1 MRQERTTMSLKSL
14 EISLYNHLNHFL
26 AKKSFIL
33 LPDYKQFRKE
43 TDTGFQ
49 NLILSSSRYAD
60 ELWIE
65 VNIGVRVNMVEDFAQ
80 QFLDIPIEYRQHA
93 NTLITSFGRLSD
105 TKYLRYKIVNQE
117 DVEICFEAIK
127 DFMHDRGLEF
137 LDYAS
142 HIKNL
147 DTIFN
152 EKPHKPNKYLYNQ
165 THRCFKGI
173 IIAKITDNPQFLT
186 LLDQYQS
193 ALERMQTSDREME
206 NYMKLVN
213 FLLYLSLN

>member
-1 MRQERTTMSLKSL
+1 MQLKSL
-14 EISLYNHLNHFL
+14 EISLYNHLGNFL
-26 AKKSFIL
+26 SKKQFTL
-33 LPDYKQFRKE
+33 LPDYKQFRRS

-49 NLILSSSRYAD
+49 NLIVSSSRYAD

-65 VNIGVRVNMVEDFAQ
+65 VNIGVRVDMVEDFAQ

-127 DFMHDRGLEF
+127 DFMNDRGFEF
-137 LDYAS
+137 LDYTS
-142 HIKNL
+142 HLKNL
-147 DTIFN
+147 DVIFN
-152 EKPHKPNKYLYNQ
+152 EKPHKPSKFLYNQ
-165 THRCFKGI
+165 THRCFKGL
-173 IIAKITDNPQFLT
+173 IIAKITDNPHFLK
-186 LLDQYQS
+186 LLDQYQ
-193 ALERMQTSDREME
+193 ATLERMQTSDREME
-206 NYMKLVN
+206 NFMKLVN

>member
-1 MRQERTTMSLKSL
+1 MQLKSL
-14 EISLYNHLNHFL
+14 EISLYNHLTHFL
-26 AKKSFIL
+26 SKRSFAL
-33 LPDYKQFRKE
+33 LADYKQFRKE
-43 TDTGFQ
+43 TSTGFQ
-49 NLILSSSRYAD
+49 NVIISSSRYAE

-65 VNIGVRVNMVEDFAQ
+65 VNLGVRVDMIEDLAQ
-80 QFLDIPIEYRQHA
+80 QFLDIPTEYRQHA

-127 DFMHDRGLEF
+127 DFMNDRGFEF
-137 LDYAS
+137 LEYAS

-147 DTIFN
+147 DFIFN
-152 EKPHKPNKYLYNQ
+152 EKPHKPSKYLYNQ
-165 THRCFKGI
+165 THRCFKGV
-173 IIAKITDNPQFLT
+173 IIAKITDNPEFLK

-193 ALERMQTSDREME
+193 VLERMQTSDREME
-206 NYMKLVN
+206 NYMRLVN